1 MNKLNSSHII
11 LIFLVF
17 GSLIAYFL
25 LPRHRPKIRVIQRY
39 IILIFIAILI
49 LSPFFWLISAVFKD
63 SDVLMQYSFLPPL
76 SEWSSKTLNLK
87 NFYNPSTDELDSLFE
102 AEKTIRGE
110 VHFWRYLLNS
120 LFLASSST
128 MITLFFSSLGGFALA
143 KYDFVGKAPIIYFML
158 GTMMIPGMLLLA
170 PLYNLIYKIGWMDT
184 YWALLVPGASSAFGM
199 FLFRQACMSVPNS
212 LLEAA
217 RIDGCSEFNIYL
229 NIVMHL
235 VRPMTGAFCLVS
247 FLGNWNSFVA
257 PNIYIQTQAKL
268 TLPVILNQFVGVY
281 SQQYGIFLAG
291 TLIAIIPPAILFF
304 ALQREFISGLTSGAI
319 KG

>member
-1 MNKLNSSHII
+1 MSRSSY
-11 LIFLVF
+11 LKVLV
-17 GSLIAYFL
+17 A
-25 LPRHRPKIRVIQRY
+25 P
-39 IILIFIAILI
+39 
-49 LSPFFWLISAVFKD
+49 
-63 SDVLMQYSFLPPL
+63 
-76 SEWSSKTLNLK
+76 ETLNLK
-87 NFYNPSTDELDSLFE
+87 NFYNPATEKLDSLFE
-102 AEKTIRGE
+102 AEKTMQGE

-120 LFLASSST
+120 LFLASTST
-128 MITLFFSSLGGFALA
+128 MVILFFSSLGGYALA
-143 KYDFVGKAPIIYFML
+143 KYEFHGKHAIISFML

-199 FLFRQACMSVPNS
+199 FLFRQACLSVPNS
-212 LLEAA
+212 LMEAA
-217 RIDGCSEFNIYL
+217 RIDGCSEFSIYL
-229 NIVMHL
+229 NIVMPL
-235 VRPMTGAFCLVS
+235 VRPMTGAFCLIS
-247 FLGNWNSFVA
+247 FLGSWNSFVY
-257 PNIYIQTQAKL
+257 PNIYIQTQSKL

>member
-1 MNKLNSSHII
+1 
-11 LIFLVF
+11 
-17 GSLIAYFL
+17 
-25 LPRHRPKIRVIQRY
+25 
-39 IILIFIAILI
+39 
-49 LSPFFWLISAVFKD
+49 
-63 SDVLMQYSFLPPL
+63 
-76 SEWSSKTLNLK
+76 
-87 NFYNPSTDELDSLFE
+87 
-102 AEKTIRGE
+102 
-110 VHFWRYLLNS
+110 
-120 LFLASSST
+120 
-128 MITLFFSSLGGFALA
+128 
-143 KYDFVGKAPIIYFML
+143 
-158 GTMMIPGMLLLA
+158 MLLLA

-199 FLFRQACMSVPNS
+199 FLFRQACLSVPNS

-229 NIVMHL
+229 NIVMPL

>member
-1 MNKLNSSHII
+1 MNGLNNLHYI
-11 LIFLVF
+11 LIVLLVGF
-17 GSLIAYFL
+17 GLSYAV
-25 LPRHRPKIRVIQRY
+25 LPRYRQRIATIQRY
-39 IILIFIAILI
+39 VVLTLMAILI
-49 LSPFFWLISAVFKD
+49 LSPFLWLISAVFKD
-63 SDVLMQYSFLPPL
+63 ADVLMQYAFLPPL
-76 SEWSSKTLNLK
+76 SEWSSETLNLK
-87 NFYNPSTDELDSLFE
+87 NFYNPATEKLDSLFE
-102 AEKTIRGE
+102 AEKTMQGE

-120 LFLASSST
+120 LFLASTST
-128 MITLFFSSLGGFALA
+128 MVILFFSSLGGYALA
-143 KYDFVGKAPIIYFML
+143 KYEFHGKHAIISFML

-199 FLFRQACMSVPNS
+199 FLFRQACLSVPNS
-212 LLEAA
+212 LMEAA
-217 RIDGCSEFNIYL
+217 RIDGCGEFSIYL
-229 NIVMHL
+229 NIVMPL
-235 VRPMTGAFCLVS
+235 VRPMTCAFCLIS
-247 FLGNWNSFVA
+247 FLSSWNSFVY
-257 PNIYIQTQAKL
+257 PNIYIQTQSKL

>member
-1 MNKLNSSHII
+1 M
-11 LIFLVF
+11 
-17 GSLIAYFL
+17 
-25 LPRHRPKIRVIQRY
+25 PRQRQRIRVIQRY
-39 IILIFIAILI
+39 AILILIAILI
-49 LSPFFWLISAVFKD
+49 LSPFLWLISAVFKD
-63 SDVLMQYSFLPPL
+63 ADILMQYAFLPPL
-76 SEWSSKTLNLK
+76 SEWSNQTLNLK
-87 NFYNPSTDELDSLFE
+87 NFYNPDTEELDSLFE
-102 AEKTIRGE
+102 AEQTMRGE

-143 KYDFVGKAPIIYFML
+143 KYEFGGKTLIVYFML

-199 FLFRQACMSVPNS
+199 FLFRQACLSVPNS

-217 RIDGCSEFNIYL
+217 RIDGCSEFSIYL
-229 NIVMHL
+229 NIVMPL

-257 PNIYIQTQAKL
+257 PNVYIQTQSKL
-268 TLPVILNQFVGVY
+268 TLPVILNQFVDVY